1 MSLHDRLT
9 EDLKLAMKARDQLR
23 MDVIRMIK
31 AAVMNKEMEIKK
43 DLDDAEMSRVM
54 TTMIKQR
61 RESVEQFEKGNRAEL
76 AAKERQEITILES
89 YLPQALSSEELSTVV
104 DAVYSGNR
112 RSISERD
119 GRGDESRDGPRG
131 RPAGRRQTDQRPRPC
146 QAPIAQPASAILKD
160 DRSPHLCA
168 RLTGTGMGILI
179 VDDSPDQQTL
189 LRSIL
194 KQGRPYGSPERRIC
208 QGGVLP
214 CSTWTAKRRLLR
226 ST

>member
-31 AAVMNKEMEIKK
+31 AAVMNKEMDIKK

-89 YLPQALSSEELSTVV
+89 YLPQALSLEQLSAVV
-104 DAVYSGNR
+104 DAVIQDTGAQSLKEMGLVMKAVMAR
-112 RSISERD
+112 VVGQPIDGKQISDLVR
-119 GRGDESRDGPRG
+119 
-131 RPAGRRQTDQRPRPC
+131 
-146 QAPIAQPASAILKD
+146 
-160 DRSPHLCA
+160 
-168 RLTGTGMGILI
+168 
-179 VDDSPDQQTL
+179 
-189 LRSIL
+189 
-194 KQGRPYGSPERRIC
+194 
-208 QGGVLP
+208 
-214 CSTWTAKRRLLR
+214 AKLQ
-226 ST
+226 